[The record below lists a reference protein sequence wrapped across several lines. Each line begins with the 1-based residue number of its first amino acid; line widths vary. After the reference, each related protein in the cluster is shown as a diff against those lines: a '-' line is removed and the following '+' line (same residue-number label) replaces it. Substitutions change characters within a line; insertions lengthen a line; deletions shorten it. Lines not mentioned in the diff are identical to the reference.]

1 MRYIQIWQ
9 NFRGN
14 EDVWKLGK
22 KYINDLL
29 FKVGPSS
36 LQHSEFFW
44 HITCFSTG
52 NCRKVINIQTSL
64 IFWPTLYIQLLLC
77 TVNDGQLQTVD
88 ANVNAA
94 VAVAAVH

>member
-36 LQHSEFFW
+36 LQHSEFF
-44 HITCFSTG
+44 
-52 NCRKVINIQTSL
+52 
-64 IFWPTLYIQLLLC
+64 
-77 TVNDGQLQTVD
+77 
-88 ANVNAA
+88 
-94 VAVAAVH
+94 